1 MFHIK
6 IKGSRIGKIVV
17 RGVFMSELQVGQIVT
32 AIYKTGKYIGE
43 ITEVRPQH
51 YLVRVLA
58 VLKHP
63 MQGDLHNPKDADV
76 LIFHERKALSYRE
89 QANIPFKMVKRFED
103 EVPDYLESLK
113 DSLAKM
119 KQELTETSSEWAQM
133 SLRALDT
140 LEKDYKL

>member
-1 MFHIK
+1 MVSEFQ
-6 IKGSRIGKIVV
+6 IG
-17 RGVFMSELQVGQIVT
+17 EIVT

-76 LIFHERKALSYRE
+76 LIFHERKALSFRE
-89 QANIPFKMVKRFED
+89 QANIPFKMVKPFEN
-103 EVPDYLESLK
+103 EVPDYMESLK
-113 DSLAKM
+113 ETLAKM
-119 KQELTETSSEWAQM
+119 KNELTETPSEWTEM
-133 SLRALDT
+133 SLRALES

>member
-1 MFHIK
+1 
-6 IKGSRIGKIVV
+6 
-17 RGVFMSELQVGQIVT
+17 MSELQIGEIVT

-51 YLVRVLA
+51 YLVRILA

-89 QANIPFKMVKRFED
+89 QANIPYKMVKSFEN
-103 EVPDYLESLK
+103 EVPDYMESLK
-113 DSLAKM
+113 EAVAIMKKELA
-119 KQELTETSSEWAQM
+119 ETSSEWAEM
-133 SLRALDT
+133 SLKALES